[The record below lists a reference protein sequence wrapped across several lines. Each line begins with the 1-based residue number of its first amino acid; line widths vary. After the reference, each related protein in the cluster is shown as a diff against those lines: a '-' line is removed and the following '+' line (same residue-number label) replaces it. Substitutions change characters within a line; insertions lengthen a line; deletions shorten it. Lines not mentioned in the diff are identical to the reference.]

1 MRFRQ
6 YSDNTSTLKEW
17 AKQLNVVNNGIYPL
31 YSTVENTISHWKN
44 ELNKN
49 IGINTFGISSTAE
62 ITLKTWEDKLNEI
75 YNK

>member
-6 YSDNTSTLKEW
+6 YSDSISTVKEW
-17 AKQLNVVNNGIYPL
+17 SKQLNVINKGIYPL
-31 YSTVENTISHWKN
+31 YSTVENTLNHWKS

-49 IGINTFGISSTAE
+49 IGINTFRLLNTPEA
-62 ITLKTWEDKLNEI
+62 TLLNWQEKLNSI

>member
-6 YSDNTSTLKEW
+6 YGDNTATLKEW
-17 AKQLNVVNNGIYPL
+17 ARQLNVANKGTYPL
-31 YSTVENTISHWKN
+31 YPTIENTLHHWKN

-49 IGINTFGISSTAE
+49 IGINTFSLQSTPEAT
-62 ITLKTWEDKLNEI
+62 IYNWQKKLNGI

>member
-6 YSDNTSTLKEW
+6 YGDNTATLREW
-17 AKQLNVVNNGIYPL
+17 ARQLNSSNSGIYPL
-31 YSTVENTISHWKN
+31 YPTIENTLSHWKN

-49 IGINTFGISSTAE
+49 IGVNTFSVQSTPEATIINWQE
-62 ITLKTWEDKLNEI
+62 KLNGI

>member
-6 YSDNTSTLKEW
+6 YGDNTATLKEW
-17 AKQLNVVNNGIYPL
+17 ARQLNVANKGIYPL
-31 YSTVENTISHWKN
+31 YPTIENTLNHWKN

-49 IGINTFGISSTAE
+49 IGINTFSIQSTPEA
-62 ITLKTWEDKLNEI
+62 TLYNWQEKLNGI

>member
-6 YSDNTSTLKEW
+6 YGNNTATLKEW
-17 AKQLNVVNNGIYPL
+17 ARQLNVANKGTYPL
-31 YSTVENTISHWKN
+31 YPTIENTLNHWKN

-49 IGINTFGISSTAE
+49 IGINTFSLSDTPERTIYNWQE
-62 ITLKTWEDKLNEI
+62 KLNGI

>member
-6 YSDNTSTLKEW
+6 YSDTSSTVKEW
-17 AKQLNVVNNGIYPL
+17 AKQLNVVNKGIYPL
-31 YSTVENTISHWKN
+31 YSTVENTLNHWKN

-49 IGINTFGISSTAE
+49 IGINTFTVQNTPEA
-62 ITLKTWEDKLNEI
+62 TLLNWQEKLNGI

>member
-6 YSDNTSTLKEW
+6 YSDNISTVKEW
-17 AKQLNVVNNGIYPL
+17 SKQLNVVNKGIYPL
-31 YSTVENTISHWKN
+31 YSTVENTLNHWKS

-49 IGINTFGISSTAE
+49 IGINTFSIQSTPEA
-62 ITLKTWEDKLNEI
+62 TLINWQEKLNSI

>member
-6 YSDNTSTLKEW
+6 YGDNTATLKEW
-17 AKQLNVVNNGIYPL
+17 ARQLNVANKGTYSLYP
-31 YSTVENTISHWKN
+31 TIENTLNHWKN

-49 IGINTFGISSTAE
+49 IGINTFSLSDTPERTIYNWQE
-62 ITLKTWEDKLNEI
+62 KLNGI

>member
-6 YSDNTSTLKEW
+6 YSDTSSTVKEW
-17 AKQLNVVNNGIYPL
+17 AKQLNVVNKGIYPL
-31 YSTVENTISHWKN
+31 YSTVENTLNHWKN

-49 IGINTFGISSTAE
+49 IGINTFTIQNTPEA
-62 ITLKTWEDKLNEI
+62 TLLNWQEKLNGI

>member
-6 YSDNTSTLKEW
+6 YEDNTATLKEW
-17 AKQLNVVNNGIYPL
+17 ARQLNIANKGTYPL
-31 YSTVENTISHWKN
+31 YPTIENTLSHWKN

-49 IGINTFGISSTAE
+49 IGINTFSLSDTPEATIYNWQE
-62 ITLKTWEDKLNEI
+62 KLNGI

>member
-6 YSDNTSTLKEW
+6 YESNEATLKEW
-17 AKQLNVVNNGIYPL
+17 ARQLNVANKGTYPL
-31 YSTVENTISHWKN
+31 YPTVEHTLNHWKN

-49 IGINTFGISSTAE
+49 IGINTFNLSNSTDA
-62 ITLKTWEDKLNEI
+62 TLYNWQQKLNGI

>member
-6 YSDNTSTLKEW
+6 YGNNTATLKEW
-17 AKQLNVVNNGIYPL
+17 ARQLNVANKGTYPL
-31 YSTVENTISHWKN
+31 YPTIENTLSHWKN

-49 IGINTFGISSTAE
+49 IGLNTFSLSNTPERTIYNWQE
-62 ITLKTWEDKLNEI
+62 KLNGI

>member
-6 YSDNTSTLKEW
+6 YSDTSSTVKEW

-31 YSTVENTISHWKN
+31 YSTVENTLNHWKN

-49 IGINTFGISSTAE
+49 IGINTFNLQNTPEA
-62 ITLKTWEDKLNEI
+62 TLLNWQDKLNGI